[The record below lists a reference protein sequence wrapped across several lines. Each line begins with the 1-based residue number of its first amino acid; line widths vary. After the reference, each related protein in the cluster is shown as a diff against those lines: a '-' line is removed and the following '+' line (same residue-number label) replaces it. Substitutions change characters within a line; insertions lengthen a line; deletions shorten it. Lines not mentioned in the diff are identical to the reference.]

1 MLNWTRR
8 FWDARP
14 TPHNRGTSWVEKL
27 KVLTLID
34 RTTGRSRSFQIEN
47 LKAETLFP
55 IIRENIAK
63 EARFLTDEAPRFS
76 KIGREF
82 SAHGVVNH
90 SKDEYVS
97 KDDPTIHVNRS
108 EGFFSVFKRGMR
120 GVYQHCGKQHLHRYV
135 VEFDFRYSN
144 RMALGVDDNMRAVQA
159 LKGTVGRRLTY
170 HPLSGANAQG

>member
-1 MLNWTRR
+1 M
-8 FWDARP
+8 
-14 TPHNRGTSWVEKL
+14 

-34 RTTGRSRSFQIEN
+34 RSTGRARSFQIED
-47 LKAETLFP
+47 LKAETIFP

-63 EARFLTDEAPRFS
+63 EARFLTDEAARFS

-97 KDDPTIHVNRS
+97 KADPTIHVNCS

-120 GVYQHCGKQHLHRYV
+120 GVYQHCAKHHLHRYAT
-135 VEFDFRYSN
+135 EFSFRYSS
-144 RMALGVDDNMRAVQA
+144 RSALGVDDNARAEKA

-170 HPLSGANAQG
+170 HPPKRAEATA